1 MRGLKDMTRQQG
13 VLTALLVLLIVMLL
27 TGCAVTASDSAICD
41 GIDRRALARA
51 AMVDAGP
58 VSAREV
64 LYVLDQL
71 KAACGG

>member
-1 MRGLKDMTRQQG
+1 MIQLRH
-13 VLTALLVLLIVMLL
+13 VLIVLFVLMMMMWL
-27 TGCAVTASDSAICD
+27 TGCGVTVSDSAICD
-41 GIDRRALARA
+41 GIDRRALAQA

>member
-1 MRGLKDMTRQQG
+1 M
-13 VLTALLVLLIVMLL
+13 IVMLL
-27 TGCAVTASDSAICD
+27 TGCGVTASDSAICD
-41 GIDRRALARA
+41 GIDRRALAQA
-51 AMVDAGP
+51 AMADAGP